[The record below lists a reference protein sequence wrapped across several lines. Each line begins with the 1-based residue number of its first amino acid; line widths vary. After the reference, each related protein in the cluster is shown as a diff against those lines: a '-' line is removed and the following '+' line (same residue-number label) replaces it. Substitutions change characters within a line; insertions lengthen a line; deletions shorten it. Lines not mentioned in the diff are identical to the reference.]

1 MYMIKLKICF
11 GSMFHKMC
19 LDFVKVGSVISC
31 IFSLSFALCI
41 KVPQTVYDI
50 LWKVK
55 RACKNGISANKG
67 CKLGNISIVNG
78 RFQMGCNSETKS
90 MFCSEAIPWQNI
102 YGSVAGILEYEQLN
116 MALHHNNFSCPIP
129 PHPLVSPLFWCF
141 YHDAI

>member
-11 GSMFHKMC
+11 GSMFYKMC

-90 MFCSEAIPWQNI
+90 MFCSEAMPWQNI
-102 YGSVAGILEYEQLN
+102 YGSVAGILR
-116 MALHHNNFSCPIP
+116 I
-129 PHPLVSPLFWCF
+129 
-141 YHDAI
+141 